1 MVSKP
6 EKWYGNQ
13 HRLSISA
20 IHLESKGNSE
30 KVWAADVSQGSLLSF
45 LCANCLMN
53 INKTSFF
60 TAGNIVPFTMHALL
74 LMQPFRCNGKVSVFV
89 QDFLTDFFYQGG
101 SACIQ
106 PSLAN
111 SFVTSVWFP
120 PFYPVL
126 KSSLRRSRGQSRFHK
141 SIFHLAIQ
149 SWIRNMVVSQQ
160 RKSRLYLSPT
170 GIIFSK
176 KKWVKLLSKD
186 LEIQATFHQVS
197 HFPLIIQWTC
207 A

>member
-1 MVSKP
+1 
-6 EKWYGNQ
+6 
-13 HRLSISA
+13 
-20 IHLESKGNSE
+20 
-30 KVWAADVSQGSLLSF
+30 
-45 LCANCLMN
+45 MN
-53 INKTSFF
+53 IKNTSFF
-60 TAGNIVPFTMHALL
+60 TAGNTVPFTMHAFL
-74 LMQPFRCNGKVSVFV
+74 LMQPFHCNDKVSVFV
-89 QDFLTDFFYQGG
+89 QDFLTDLFYQGG

-176 KKWVKLLSKD
+176 KKVSQTPEQGFGDTSYLPSGKPLSFDYTVNLCLKHLL
-186 LEIQATFHQVS
+186 T
-197 HFPLIIQWTC
+197 
-207 A
+207 